1 MLIGR
6 CRFISATSIFL
17 YLELVMA
24 TLLYLYKS
32 KNREIEKNL
41 DKLPNN
47 FFVMKEEVNAKKA
60 NAMQIASVPA
70 ILIFDNEGKVKVKRE
85 GSALVLDYIRSFTYD

>member
-1 MLIGR
+1 
-6 CRFISATSIFL
+6 
-17 YLELVMA
+17 MA

-41 DKLPNN
+41 DKLHNN

-70 ILIFDNEGKVKVKRE
+70 ILILDNEGKVRVKRE